1 MENMSKKY
9 PSEKL
14 LYAQSSACSG
24 YIMLVIDM
32 VQIWQTWQQNSN
44 NL

>member
-14 LYAQSSACSG
+14 LYAWSSAYSG
-24 YIMLVIDM
+24 YITLVIDK
-32 VQIWQTWQQNSN
+32 VQIWQTWQQKSN